1 MATLYGLI
9 NLTDEVINNHK
20 SMLIDRVSSK
30 DVQDDILAVLGG
42 IDNILA
48 SALQQNLLT
57 EDQLLKLKRIFSRND
72 KIDAPDLNEMDSM
85 LDEIDAAEN
94 KQAAKKKKKKPFGH
108 EQSPIN
114 LTTDCGPHLTTQ
126 IMKNP
131 AVTNPLKF
139 TYPALVEKC
148 TIMNN
153 GHTVQINIPSS
164 QKCLISIKGKT
175 YQLVQFHFHTP
186 SEHKIDSKQYEM
198 EMHLVHANENGELCV
213 LGFIFTVFG
222 KRQRPKLAL
231 TQSRAHLVLSKESM
245 VKDNSKTN
253 VDEETDEETDCEDA
267 DADEH
272 GHAVASKSKRGN
284 DFLAQFW
291 DQMPSQKTKEDI
303 PLKTPLSFD
312 YLFECSSNSFT
323 KNAKTNEIDIDMEM
337 FEYDGGLTTPP
348 YSEGVQWL
356 VARKV
361 QYMNVDQLTKLS
373 ACWGNVINARAC
385 QEMMGRKVQLRAH
398 SSVCLPIE

>member
-1 MATLYGLI
+1 MGI
-9 NLTDEVINNHK
+9 NLTDEIIETHK
-20 SMLIDRVSSK
+20 SMLIDRVSTK
-30 DVQDDILAVLGG
+30 DVQEEIVEVLGG

-57 EDQLLKLKRIFSRND
+57 EEQLSKLKRIFS
-72 KIDAPDLNEMDSM
+72 KKQKMDAPDLNEMDSM
-85 LDEIDAAEN
+85 LDEIGAAE
-94 KQAAKKKKKKPFGH
+94 KKPFGQA
-108 EQSPIN
+108 QSPIN
-114 LTTDCGPHLTTQ
+114 LISICGPCSKTR
-126 IMKNP
+126 IMKDDE
-131 AVTNPLKF
+131 AHVSPLKF
-139 TYPALVEKC
+139 NYPALVEKC

-164 QKCLISIKGKT
+164 QKCLISIKGKV

-231 TQSRAHLVLSKESM
+231 TQSRAHLALSKESM
-245 VKDNSKTN
+245 VNSKAN
-253 VDEETDEETDCEDA
+253 ADEETDNDTDD
-267 DADEH
+267 DGDYADEYT
-272 GHAVASKSKRGN
+272 ANRTKQGN

-291 DQMPSQKTKEDI
+291 SQMPEKKTTEDI
-303 PLKTPLSFD
+303 PLKKPLSFD
-312 YLFECSSNSFT
+312 YLFECASNKFT

-361 QYMNVDQLTKLS
+361 AYMNVDQLTKLS

-385 QEMMGRKVQLRAH
+385 QEMMGRKVQLRSH
-398 SSVCLPIE
+398 SSICLPVE

>member
-1 MATLYGLI
+1 MASLYGLI
-9 NLTDEVINNHK
+9 NLTDEVINTHK

-48 SALQQNLLT
+48 SALQQNLLA
-57 EDQLLKLKRIFSRND
+57 EDQLLKLKRIFTRKN
-72 KIDAPDLNEMDSM
+72 KMDAPDLNEMDSM
-85 LDEIDAAEN
+85 LDEIDADS
-94 KQAAKKKKKKPFGH
+94 KKKKVFGM

-114 LTTDCGPHLTTQ
+114 LVTDCGPHLTTQ

-164 QKCLISIKGKT
+164 QKCLISIKGKV

-231 TQSRAHLVLSKESM
+231 TQSRAHLALSKESM
-245 VKDNSKTN
+245 VNSKAN
-253 VDEETDEETDCEDA
+253 ADEETDNDTDD
-267 DADEH
+267 DGDYADEYT
-272 GHAVASKSKRGN
+272 ANRTKQGN

-291 DQMPSQKTKEDI
+291 SQMPEKKTTEDI
-303 PLKTPLSFD
+303 PLKKPLSFD
-312 YLFECSSNSFT
+312 YLFECASNKFT

-361 QYMNVDQLTKLS
+361 AYMNVDQLTKLS

-385 QEMMGRKVQLRAH
+385 QEMMGRKVQLRSH
-398 SSVCLPIE
+398 SSICLPVE